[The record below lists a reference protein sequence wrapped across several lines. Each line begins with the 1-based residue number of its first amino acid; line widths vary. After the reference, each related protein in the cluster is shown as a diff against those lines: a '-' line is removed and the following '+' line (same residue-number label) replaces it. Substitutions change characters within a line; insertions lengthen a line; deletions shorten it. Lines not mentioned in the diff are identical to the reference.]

1 MLLWMHRSS
10 ERDVE
15 HFTHPFFSKFCESR
29 MAKCYHHVYKV
40 VKLFLKYKKVY
51 VSLDTLFLI
60 FPLKRTVFELDGI
73 TVFTWKSLFIP
84 IANETEDIRLCMYF
98 SLRFRYDIKTLK
110 RNIDM

>member
-40 VKLFLKYKKVY
+40 VKLFLK
-51 VSLDTLFLI
+51 
-60 FPLKRTVFELDGI
+60 
-73 TVFTWKSLFIP
+73 SLFIP
-84 IANETEDIRLCMYF
+84 IPNNTKTIGAVCI
-98 SLRFRYDIKTLK
+98 FRSGSGMI
-110 RNIDM
+110 